1 MTKKF
6 IAATLIL
13 LAASNAFAQ
22 KGFYIGIGGGS
33 GQVTTKDILVAV
45 PQGTTRKIVDESET
59 SYKLFAGYRFGRFF
73 AIEGTWQDFQDPD
86 PFGTGI
92 NDGNGNEILGN
103 VETSSLQIAVVPA
116 LSLAD
121 GAFEIFGRLGVSVV
135 DEELNFTSTPPP
147 MAIPQE
153 INTDSDGTNTLL
165 SYGIGAQL
173 NLGANRN
180 FIIRAEWEQTQS
192 EVADRY
198 DYVGV
203 SIGFKFGG

>member
-135 DEELNFTSTPPP
+135 DEELKFTGTPPP